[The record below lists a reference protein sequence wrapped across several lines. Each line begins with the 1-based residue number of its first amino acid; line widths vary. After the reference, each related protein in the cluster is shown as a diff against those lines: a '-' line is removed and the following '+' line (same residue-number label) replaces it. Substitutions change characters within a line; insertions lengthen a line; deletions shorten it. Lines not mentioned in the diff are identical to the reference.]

1 MSGAFFLWD
10 ARVWLR
16 CAHFGIE
23 LGDGTGDAEAPGEDA
38 EVLEF
43 FGDDVLVGGVGER
56 NAGFVHFFSLHG
68 EVVEDIAEALDAR
81 LATNRA
87 VAGDEES
94 VFVPRG
100 AGLGGA
106 AT

>member
-1 MSGAFFLWD
+1 
-10 ARVWLR
+10 
-16 CAHFGIE
+16 
-23 LGDGTGDAEAPGEDA
+23 
-38 EVLEF
+38 
-43 FGDDVLVGGVGER
+43 GGVGER
-56 NAGFVHFFSLHG
+56 NAGFVQFFSLHG

-100 AGLGGA
+100 EGLEGA
-106 AT
+106 APAGHGALIVKAGGVGVAENEVAGVDDFLIGNADDQVGPGVAGIVFD